1 MVGGAG
7 PCLESEVTR
16 ELSGL
21 RLTFICPGLV
31 LLLLQ
36 AGHGVLVVVVHREGG
51 VGTLPEDPDCVPL
64 VVTESLALPAGAH
77 PEYPGPLPAVEA
89 ELNCAE
95 DEGEV
100 EEVAGV
106 GLV

>member
-21 RLTFICPGLV
+21 SVTFICPGLV

-77 PEYPGPLPAVEA
+77 PEYPGPLSAVEA